1 MLSTKTHKT
10 VGDIKE
16 NRTSL
21 ANGPDDPP
29 TTQRLQLF
37 WVWLAAG
44 SAVAAMTAIGWYK
57 VVKLGGVAPGGD
69 MVGHAATAEWLKT
82 LPWWDWRGWSDW
94 FYGGQAIG
102 VSYPPLGHAWMRF
115 THPAYGQLFA
125 VTIGLLVLLPWGALC
140 LARAV
145 GLNPRAQR
153 AAVASVL
160 VLTAASG
167 QMHWVLSGFHY
178 RDTFF
183 GSWPAMLAVVVG
195 LFIASFA
202 ARCDRPAVAGVL
214 AGLAVLLNASVV
226 PGIAIVSAVLIL
238 SSGAS
243 RSQIIRWVATAGASA
258 LVVCAWWLVPFLTGS
273 SRLVRYHVPLSEAWS
288 AGGEWQLAILA
299 ALGVGAVWASLHAGR
314 ASKRLGLAA
323 TVALVVTILA
333 DLFGYLRSERW
344 LELPILVA
352 VVAIAGATGPKSRHG
367 SARLMRP
374 SFSVIVALIAVL
386 MVPTVDRWEFL
397 PLAVWALWGLRPRI
411 WAWGGVLAWSLVLL
425 WVPFWS
431 LIRNPPQPPPD
442 SSLISES
449 VTAESGPDAEGT
461 VYIDRWYNTNAGDA
475 APCTWLYPWAATA
488 RSEGRIRTLDGLY
501 GTTSA
506 TAEFT
511 FAEQRLRSGTWHAGN
526 TRRPHWYDAWR
537 AGDSLSLDSTAAADA
552 LGARWYVEC
561 DADDTFT
568 VFEGPDIRAEGAK
581 IVAYPDE
588 DSWHKAAVEW
598 WVEVASESAPL
609 RVGGVPEIP
618 VLWPGAEDE
627 GTAAQLDRAAQGVT
641 MRTEQD
647 RVFVTAESPGW
658 VWLRV
663 PWDPWWFAP
672 DGVPLKGG
680 PGHLVI
686 WADTGTTEL
695 RWDVPDNVDLLAV
708 SMTVLALLLLIPMT
722 SINRRKGWEL
732 DPDRPRPTAAA
743 LTRFADTTDRAL
755 TTAARTLTRK
765 PKPTPDPDPT
775 ATQDAASSDSDES

>member
-1 MLSTKTHKT
+1 MPSTKNRKT
-10 VGDIKE
+10 VGDIKA
-16 NRTSL
+16 NLTSS
-21 ANGPDDPP
+21 ADEPDQA
-29 TTQRLQLF
+29 TTQRLQVF
-37 WVWLAAG
+37 WVWLAVG
-44 SAVAAMTAIGWYK
+44 SAVAAMTAAGWYR

-69 MVGHAATAEWLKT
+69 MLGHAATAEWFNT
-82 LPWWDWRGWSDW
+82 LPWWDLRGWSDW

-102 VSYPPLGHAWMRF
+102 VNYPPLSHAWLRF

-125 VTIGLLVLLPWGALC
+125 VTIGLVLLLPWGALR
-140 LARAV
+140 LARAL
-145 GLNPRAQR
+145 GLAPRAQR

-167 QMHWVLSGFHY
+167 NMHWVLSGFHH

-183 GSWPAMLAVVVG
+183 GSWPAMLATTVG
-195 LFIASFA
+195 LFIAGFA
-202 ARCDRPAVAGVL
+202 ARGDRPTVAGVL
-214 AGLAVLLNASVV
+214 AGLAVLFNASVV
-226 PGIAIVSAVLIL
+226 PGIAVVSAVLLL
-238 SSGAS
+238 SSGVS
-243 RSQIIRWVATAGASA
+243 RSQIIRWVATAGAAGLAVS
-258 LVVCAWWLVPFLTGS
+258 AWWLVPFLARS
-273 SRLVRYHVPLSEAWS
+273 SRLVRYEVKLSEAWT
-288 AGGEWQLAILA
+288 AGGEWQLAALVALA
-299 ALGVGAVWASLHAGR
+299 AAAVWATLHGGR
-314 ASKRLGLAA
+314 ASQRLGMAA
-323 TVALVVTILA
+323 GVALVATILA

-352 VVAIAGATGPKSRHG
+352 VVAIAAATSPEPRHG
-367 SARLMRP
+367 SERLMRP
-374 SFSVIVALIAVL
+374 SFSVVVALVAVL
-386 MVPTVDRWEFL
+386 MVPTVGRWEFL

-425 WVPFWS
+425 WIPFWP
-431 LIRNPPQPPPD
+431 LIRNPQPPPE
-442 SSLISES
+442 SSAIMEA

-461 VYIDRWYNTNAGDA
+461 VYIDSWSNTNAGDA
-475 APCTWLYPWAATA
+475 APCTWIYPWAVTA
-488 RSEGRIRTLDGLY
+488 RSEGRIRTLQGLY
-501 GTTSA
+501 RETSVA
-506 TAEFT
+506 AEFT
-511 FAEQRLRSGTWHAGN
+511 DAETALREGHWSGGT
-526 TRRPHWYDAWR
+526 RPHWDDAWR
-537 AGDSLSLDSTAAADA
+537 AGGALSLDSTAAADA

-568 VFEGPDIRAEGAK
+568 VSEGPDIRAEGAR

-598 WVEVASESAPL
+598 WVAVASESTPL

-618 VLWPGAEDE
+618 VLWPGVEDE

-647 RVFVTAESPGW
+647 RVYVTAQSPGW

-680 PGHLVI
+680 PGHLVV

-708 SMTVLALLLLIPMT
+708 SLTVLALLLLIPLT

-732 DPDRPRPTAAA
+732 DPDRPRPAAAA
-743 LTRFADTTDRAL
+743 LTRLADTTDRAL
-755 TTAARTLTRK
+755 YTAARTLTRK
-765 PKPTPDPDPT
+765 PNPSPTSAPDPT
-775 ATQDAASSDSDES
+775 STQDVASSDPDES

>member
-1 MLSTKTHKT
+1 MIAGTANFSENLSAAQHK
-10 VGDIKE
+10 
-16 NRTSL
+16 
-21 ANGPDDPP
+21 
-29 TTQRLQLF
+29 RLLV
-37 WVWLAAG
+37 VWLAGG
-44 SAVAAMTAIGWYK
+44 SAVAAMTAVGWYR
-57 VVKLGGVAPGGD
+57 VVKLGGIAPSGD

-102 VSYPPLGHAWMRF
+102 VSYPPLSHAWMRF

-125 VTIGLLVLLPWGALC
+125 VTIGLVLLLPWGALC

-145 GLNPRAQR
+145 GLSPRAQR
-153 AAVASVL
+153 AAVAAIL

-167 QMHWVLSGFHY
+167 NMHWVLSGFHY
-178 RDTFF
+178 RNTFF
-183 GSWPAMLAVVVG
+183 GTWPAMLAVVVG

-214 AGLAVLLNASVV
+214 AGVAVLLKASVV
-226 PGIAIVSAVLIL
+226 PGIAIISAVLIL

-243 RSQIIRWVATAGASA
+243 RSQIIRWVATAGAFA
-258 LVVCAWWLVPFLTGS
+258 LAVCAWWLVPFLAGS
-273 SRLVRYHVPLSEAWS
+273 SRLVRYLVTLSEAWS

-314 ASKRLGLAA
+314 ASQRLGIAA
-323 TVALVVTILA
+323 GVALVATILA

-344 LELPILVA
+344 LELPILVV
-352 VVAIAGATGPKSRHG
+352 VVAITAATSPESRHG

-374 SFSVIVALIAVL
+374 SISVIVALVAAL
-386 MVPTVDRWEFL
+386 MVPTVGRWEFL

-425 WVPFWS
+425 WIPFWS
-431 LIRNPPQPPPD
+431 LVRNPPQPVGD
-442 SSLISES
+442 SSSILES
-449 VTAESGPDAEGT
+449 VTAQSGPDAEGT
-461 VYIDRWYNTNAGDA
+461 VYIDHWYNTNAGDA
-475 APCTWLYPWAATA
+475 ALCTWIYPWAVTA
-488 RSEGRIRTLDGLY
+488 RSEGRIRTLQGLY
-501 GTTSA
+501 REASVA
-506 TAEFT
+506 AEFT
-511 FAEQRLRSGTWHAGN
+511 DAETALREGHWLSGT
-526 TRRPHWYDAWR
+526 RPHWDDAWR
-537 AGDSLSLDSTAAADA
+537 AGGSLSLDSTAAADA

-568 VFEGPDIRAEGAK
+568 VSEGPDIRAEGAR

-598 WVEVASESAPL
+598 WVAVASESAPL

-618 VLWPGAEDE
+618 VLWPGAADE

-647 RVFVTAESPGW
+647 RVYVTAQSPGW

-680 PGHLVI
+680 PGHLVV

-708 SMTVLALLLLIPMT
+708 SLTALALLLLIPLT

-732 DPDRPRPTAAA
+732 DPDRPRPATAA
-743 LTRFADTTDRAL
+743 LTRLADTTDRAL
-755 TTAARTLTRK
+755 YTAARTLTRK
-765 PKPTPDPDPT
+765 PNPSPDPT
-775 ATQDAASSDSDES
+775 STQDVASSDPDES